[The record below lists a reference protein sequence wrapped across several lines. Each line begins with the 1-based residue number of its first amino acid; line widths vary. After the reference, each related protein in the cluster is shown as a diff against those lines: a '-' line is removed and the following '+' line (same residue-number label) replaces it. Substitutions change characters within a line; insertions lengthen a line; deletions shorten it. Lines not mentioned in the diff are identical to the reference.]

1 MQRIPY
7 VWILLVS
14 SVLPGCGSPEDTT
27 DDTDRETVFDPLT
40 ETLDEA
46 GQVEDVVRQQKRQ
59 MDEALRR
66 MEGDE
71 DEPEA

>member
-1 MQRIPY
+1 MKRLPY
-7 VWILLVS
+7 VWILLLG

-27 DDTDRETVFDPLT
+27 GDTDRETVFDPLV

-46 GQVEDVVRQQKRQ
+46 ERVEDVVLQQKQQ

-66 MEGDE
+66 LEGE
-71 DEPEA
+71 EEEPEA

>member
-1 MQRIPY
+1 MQRRLY
-7 VWILLVS
+7 VWVLLLG
-14 SVLPGCGSPEDTT
+14 SVFSACGSAEDTT

-46 GQVEDVVRQQKRQ
+46 EQVEDLVRRQKQQ

-66 MEGDE
+66 LEGE
-71 DEPEA
+71 EGEPDP